1 MRIVLQRVT
10 RARVTVGLDVVGSIE
25 VGLVALVGVAEGD
38 RHEDAVRLATKTVRL
53 RLFGDG
59 DRPFHRSVGDV
70 EGAVLVVSQFT
81 LLGDVRRGNRPSW
94 SGAAAPAEAEPL
106 VEAYAAAIADAGVHV
121 ERGRFGAQMSV
132 TLENDGPVTL
142 LLDSRLSEPGS
153 G

>member
-10 RARVTVGLDVVGSIE
+10 HGRVAVGPETVGSIE
-25 VGLVALVGVAEGD
+25 DGLVALVGVAEGD
-38 RHEDAVRLATKTVRL
+38 RHEDAVRLAAKTVRL

-94 SGAAAPAEAEPL
+94 SAAAAPAEAEPL
-106 VEAYAAAIADAGVHV
+106 VEAYAAAIARAGVRV
-121 ERGRFGAQMSV
+121 ERGRFGADMSV
-132 TLENDGPVTL
+132 AIENDGPVTL
-142 LLDSRLSEPGS
+142 LLDSEALRPGS